1 MENAEQNAELS
12 KIEVQRNISAV
23 NEAQESLNE
32 LKAEIIL
39 ASDNFSKEL
48 DRLVTEFN
56 KTKTDIIVNTSEI
69 DEKFKEFDNVF
80 KDLTKQT
87 LA

>member
-1 MENAEQNAELS
+1 MVLS
-12 KIEVQRNISAV
+12 RKIEVQRNISAV
-23 NEAQESLNE
+23 NEAQNSLNE

-48 DRLVTEFN
+48 DRLVAEFN

-69 DEKFKEFDNVF
+69 DEKLKEFDSVF
-80 KDLTKQT
+80 EGLKKQN
-87 LA
+87 LG